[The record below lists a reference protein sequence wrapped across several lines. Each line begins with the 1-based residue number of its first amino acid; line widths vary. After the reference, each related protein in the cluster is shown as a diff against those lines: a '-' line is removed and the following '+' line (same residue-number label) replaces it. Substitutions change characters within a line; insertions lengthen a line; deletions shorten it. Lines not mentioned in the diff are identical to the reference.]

1 MSKLITGE
9 EIRTQLNSANSPL
22 QKALAHLNIIAYL
35 KNEYKKLIDN
45 LNNLQSQLRE
55 KLEKQVVKTSSYADN
70 QSIIGIDKD
79 KVREERTSDHLSLI
93 KRIQELN
100 EKLTAL
106 VQHIN
111 KLDGKIAI
119 KQAQLEQG
127 IVKAQNSFRNF
138 VISHMDNQPAEKQQV
153 AIEKATKVINT
164 ELADFLDKTPV
175 ITTPQLKPSF
185 ATIANKW
192 AKKQQEEDLNTAV
205 SRTMIIF
212 KREIFTEINSEI
224 FYIQSQRQISD
235 YFNFVI
241 GMRNDLNNTLLEA
254 QSYMK
259 QANELFRE
267 YNSLTFSNHMAQQPN
282 FIRCTL

>member
-9 EIRTQLNSANSPL
+9 QIRTQLNSANSPL

-79 KVREERTSDHLSLI
+79 KVREEYTTDNLSLI

-106 VQHIN
+106 VQQIN
-111 KLDGKIAI
+111 KLDGQIAI

-138 VISHMDNQPAEKQQV
+138 VISHLDNQPVEKQQV
-153 AIEKATKVINT
+153 AIERATKVINT

-185 ATIANKW
+185 ATNANKW

-205 SRTMIIF
+205 SRTMTIF

-241 GMRNDLNNTLLEA
+241 GMRNDLNNTVLEA

-267 YNSLTFSNHMAQQPN
+267 YNSLTSSNHMAQRPN
-282 FIRCTL
+282 FSRCTL